1 MLKLLIPF
9 IFISPVFAYL
19 DPGTGSML
27 LYFIMGVIATFVY
40 FLKGIFYKVKTF
52 ITGGKI
58 DKGLRDLNGANILFY
73 SEGGN
78 YWNVF
83 LPVIEELEKRAVR
96 SVYYTSGA
104 KDPALE
110 TNFKYMKAYYIGNDL
125 TAFTLLNHIKV
136 KVMIMTTPQLDVMHL
151 KRSKNVEHYVHLIHA
166 PTDALVYKKFAFD
179 YFDSVMCSGKHQ
191 IESIRAL
198 EKKRNLPQKVLYETG
213 LTYYDVMYRDR
224 ATYSIK
230 EARSTV
236 LVAPTWG
243 SNGMLTKFGP
253 APVKELLEANYHV
266 ILRPHPQMYVSQK
279 ELIDEI
285 ETELSKFSNLEIDR
299 NPSGEVSM
307 GRSDVMISDIS
318 GIIFDFFFIYEK
330 PVIVI
335 EDVIEKGSL
344 EAEDVDNEI
353 WESTILEKVATPINH
368 NNINTL
374 SSVVDKLVG
383 KDIKQDMEQLRDKSL
398 FNFPHAGLVATDQIL
413 TILKGKS

>member
-1 MLKLLIPF
+1 MLKLLLISC
-9 IFISPVFAYL
+9 IFASPAFAYL

-40 FLKGIFYKVKTF
+40 FLKGIFYKIKAL

-58 DKGLRDLNGANILFY
+58 DKGLRDLNGADILFY

-83 LPVIEELEKRAVR
+83 LPVIEELEKRSVK
-96 SVYYTSGA
+96 SVYYTSGE

-110 TNFKYMKAYYIGNDL
+110 SNFKYMSAHYIGNDL

-166 PTDALVYKKFAFD
+166 PTDTLVYKKYAFD

-191 IESIRAL
+191 IESIREL
-198 EKKRNLPQKVLYETG
+198 EEKRKLPQKVLYETG
-213 LTYYDVMYRDR
+213 LTYYDVMYRNRDK
-224 ATYSIK
+224 YMQKEDIK
-230 EARSTV
+230 TI

-243 SNGMLTKFGP
+243 SNGMLTKFGV
-253 APVKELLEANYHV
+253 APVKELLDANYHV
-266 ILRPHPQMYVSQK
+266 ILRPHPQMYISQK
-279 ELIDEI
+279 ELMDEL
-285 ETELSKFSNLEIDR
+285 ESSLSSYENLEIDR
-299 NPSGEVSM
+299 NPSGEASM

-335 EDVIEKGSL
+335 EDVINKGGL
-344 EAEDVDNEI
+344 EAEDVNNEI
-353 WESTILEKVATPINH
+353 WESTILEKVATLVNH
-368 NNINTL
+368 NNINIL
-374 SSVVDKLVG
+374 PNVVEKVIG
-383 KDIKQDMEQLRDKSL
+383 KDITQDIEQIREQTL
-398 FNFPHAGLVATDQIL
+398 FNFPHAGSVAADQIL
-413 TILKGKS
+413 EIIKK

>member
-1 MLKLLIPF
+1 MFRLLIPF
-9 IFISPVFAYL
+9 IFISPAFAYL

-27 LYFIMGVIATFVY
+27 LYFIMGVVATFIY
-40 FLKGIFYKVKTF
+40 FLKGLFYKVKTF

-58 DKGLRDLNGANILFY
+58 DKGLRDLNGADILFY

-83 LPVIEELEKRAVR
+83 LPVIEELEKRAIK

-104 KDPALE
+104 KDPALD
-110 TNFKYMKAYYIGNDL
+110 TDFQYMTAHYIGNDL

-166 PTDALVYKKFAFD
+166 PTDALIYKKFAFD

-198 EKKRNLPQKVLYETG
+198 EKKRNLPPKILYETG

-224 ATYSIK
+224 EKYIHK
-230 EARSTV
+230 EEKKTV

-243 SNGMLTKFGP
+243 SNGMLTKFGI

-279 ELIDEI
+279 ELMDALEK
-285 ETELSKFSNLEIDR
+285 ELSTYSNLEIDR
-299 NPSGEVSM
+299 KPSGESSM

-335 EDVIEKGSL
+335 EDSIEKGGL
-344 EAEDVDNEI
+344 EAEDVDQEI
-353 WESTILEKVATPINH
+353 WESTVLDKVATPVNH
-368 NNINTL
+368 NNIDAL
-374 SSVVDKLVG
+374 PSVVDQLID
-383 KDIKQDMEQLRDKSL
+383 KDITEDIEQLKDLSL
-398 FNFPHAGLVATDQIL
+398 FNFSHAGSVAVDQIL
-413 TILKGKS
+413 EIMKK

>member
-1 MLKLLIPF
+1 MLKLLLISC
-9 IFISPVFAYL
+9 IFASPAFAYL

-40 FLKGIFYKVKTF
+40 FLKGIFYKIKAL

-58 DKGLRDLNGANILFY
+58 DKGLRDLNGADILFY

-83 LPVIEELEKRAVR
+83 LPVIEELEKRSVK
-96 SVYYTSGA
+96 SVYYTSGE

-110 TNFKYMKAYYIGNDL
+110 SNFKYMSAHYIGNDL

-166 PTDALVYKKFAFD
+166 PTDTLVYKKYAFD

-191 IESIRAL
+191 IESIREL
-198 EKKRNLPQKVLYETG
+198 EEKRKLPQKVLYETG
-213 LTYYDVMYRDR
+213 LTYYDVMYRNRDK
-224 ATYSIK
+224 YMQKEDIK
-230 EARSTV
+230 TI

-243 SNGMLTKFGP
+243 SNGMLTKFGV
-253 APVKELLEANYHV
+253 APVKELLDANYHV
-266 ILRPHPQMYVSQK
+266 ILRPHPQMYISQK
-279 ELIDEI
+279 ELMDEL
-285 ETELSKFSNLEIDR
+285 ESSLSSYENLEIDR
-299 NPSGEVSM
+299 NPSGEASM

-335 EDVIEKGSL
+335 EDVINKGGL
-344 EAEDVDNEI
+344 EAEDVNNEI
-353 WESTILEKVATPINH
+353 WESTILEKVATLVNH
-368 NNINTL
+368 NNINIL
-374 SSVVDKLVG
+374 PDVVEKVIG
-383 KDIKQDMEQLRDKSL
+383 KDITQDIEQIREQTL
-398 FNFPHAGLVATDQIL
+398 FNFPHAGSVAADQIL
-413 TILKGKS
+413 EIIKK

>member
-1 MLKLLIPF
+1 MLKLLF
-9 IFISPVFAYL
+9 ILVILISPAFAYL

-27 LYFIMGVIATFVY
+27 LYFIMGVIATFIY
-40 FLKGIFYKVKTF
+40 FIKGIFYKVKAF
-52 ITGGKI
+52 ISGGKI
-58 DKGLRDLNGANILFY
+58 DKGLRDLNGAEILFY
-73 SEGGN
+73 SEGEN

-83 LPVIEELEKRAVR
+83 LPIIEELEKRYVK
-96 SVYYTSGA
+96 SVYYTSGK

-110 TNFKYMKAYYIGNDL
+110 TNFQYMNAHYISNDL
-125 TAFTLLNHIKV
+125 SAFTLLNNIKV

-166 PTDALVYKKFAFD
+166 PTDALLYRKFAFD

-198 EKKRNLPQKVLYETG
+198 EKKRNLPQKILYETG

-224 ATYSIK
+224 EKHLQKSEK
-230 EARSTV
+230 KTV

-243 SNGMLTKFGP
+243 NNGMLTKFGT

-279 ELIDEI
+279 ELMDEL
-285 ETELSKFSNLEIDR
+285 EKELFNYPNLEIDKK
-299 NPSGEVSM
+299 PSGESSM

-335 EDVIEKGSL
+335 EDVIAKGGF
-344 EAEDVDNEI
+344 EAEDIDRKI
-353 WESTILEKVATPINH
+353 WESTILDKVATLVNH
-368 NNINTL
+368 NNIDTL
-374 SSVVDKLVG
+374 PSVVEQLID
-383 KDIKQDMEQLRDKSL
+383 KDITQDIEELRNQSL
-398 FNFPHAGLVATDQIL
+398 FNFPHAKSVATDQIL
-413 TILKGKS
+413 EIIKK

>member
-1 MLKLLIPF
+1 MFKLL
-9 IFISPVFAYL
+9 FISVILISPAFAYL

-27 LYFIMGVIATFVY
+27 LYFIMGVIATFIY
-40 FLKGIFYKVKTF
+40 FIKGIFYKIKAF

-58 DKGLRDLNGANILFY
+58 DKGLRDLDGADILFY

-83 LPVIEELEKRAVR
+83 LPVIEALEKRAVK
-96 SVYYTSGA
+96 SVYYTSGD

-110 TNFKYMKAYYIGNDL
+110 ADFKYMSAAYISNDL
-125 TAFTLLNHIKV
+125 AAFTLLNNIKV

-151 KRSKNVEHYVHLIHA
+151 KRSKNVEHYIHLIHA

-198 EKKRNLPQKVLYETG
+198 EEKRHLPQKKLYETG

-224 ATYSIK
+224 EKYIQK
-230 EARSTV
+230 EKKKTI

-243 SNGMLTKFGP
+243 SNGMLTKFGI
-253 APVKELLEANYHV
+253 APLKKLLEADYHV

-279 ELIDEI
+279 ELMDKLEK
-285 ETELSKFSNLEIDR
+285 ELSIYSNLEIDR
-299 NPSGEVSM
+299 KPSGEDSM
-307 GRSDVMISDIS
+307 GKSDVMISDIS

-330 PVIVI
+330 PIIVI
-335 EDVIEKGSL
+335 EDVIEKGGL
-344 EAEDVDNEI
+344 EAEDVNNEI
-353 WESTILEKVATPINH
+353 WESTILDQVATPISHH
-368 NNINTL
+368 NIDTL
-374 SSVVDKLVG
+374 PSVVDQLID
-383 KDIKQDMEQLRDKSL
+383 KDITQDIEQLRDQSL
-398 FNFPHAGLVATDQIL
+398 FNFLHAGSVAADQIL
-413 TILKGKS
+413 EIIKK

>member
-1 MLKLLIPF
+1 MFKLL
-9 IFISPVFAYL
+9 FISVILISPAFAYL

-27 LYFIMGVIATFVY
+27 LYFIMGVIATFIY
-40 FLKGIFYKVKTF
+40 FIKGIFYKVKAF

-58 DKGLRDLNGANILFY
+58 DKGLRDLNGADILFY

-83 LPVIEELEKRAVR
+83 LPVIEELEKRSIK
-96 SVYYTSGA
+96 SVYYTSGD

-110 TNFKYMKAYYIGNDL
+110 TDFKYMSANYIGNDL
-125 TAFTLLNHIKV
+125 TAFTLLNNIKV
-136 KVMIMTTPQLDVMHL
+136 KVMIMTTPQLDIMHL
-151 KRSKNVEHYVHLIHA
+151 KRSKNVGHYVHLIHA

-179 YFDSVMCSGKHQ
+179 YFDSVMCSGQHQ

-198 EKKRNLPQKVLYETG
+198 EQKRDLPAKILYETG

-224 ATYSIK
+224 EKYLQK
-230 EARSTV
+230 EEKNTV

-243 SNGMLTKFGP
+243 SNGMLTKFGI
-253 APVKELLEANYHV
+253 APVKALLEADYHV

-279 ELIDEI
+279 ELMDEL
-285 ETELSKFSNLEIDR
+285 EKELSIYSNLEIDR
-299 NPSGEVSM
+299 KPSGEDSM

-318 GIIFDFFFIYEK
+318 GIIFDFYFIYEK

-335 EDVIEKGSL
+335 EDVIEKGGL
-344 EAEDVDNEI
+344 EAEDVNNEI
-353 WESTILEKVATPINH
+353 WESTILDKVATLVNH

-374 SSVVDKLVG
+374 PSVVDQLID
-383 KDIKQDMEQLRDKSL
+383 KDITQDIEQLRDQSL
-398 FNFPHAGLVATDQIL
+398 FNFPYAGSVAADQIL
-413 TILKGKS
+413 EIIKK

>member
-1 MLKLLIPF
+1 MFRILIPF
-9 IFISPVFAYL
+9 IFISPAFAYL

-40 FLKGIFYKVKTF
+40 FLKGIFYKIKAF

-58 DKGLRDLNGANILFY
+58 DKGLRDLNGADILFY

-78 YWNVF
+78 YWNIF
-83 LPVIEELEKRAVR
+83 LPVIEELEKKAVK
-96 SVYYTSGA
+96 SVYYTSDE
-104 KDPALE
+104 KDPALA
-110 TNFKYMKAYYIGNDL
+110 TDFKYMSANYVGNDL
-125 TAFTLLNHIKV
+125 TAFTLLNNIKV

-151 KRSKNVEHYVHLIHA
+151 KRSKNVDHYVHLIHA

-179 YFDSVMCSGKHQ
+179 YFDSVMCSGQHQ

-198 EKKRNLPQKVLYETG
+198 EKKRNLPQKILYETG

-224 ATYSIK
+224 EKYILEEGKKTI
-230 EARSTV
+230 

-243 SNGMLTKFGP
+243 SNGMLTKFGI
-253 APVKELLEANYHV
+253 APVKKLLEANYHV

-279 ELIDEI
+279 ELMDEL
-285 ETELSKFSNLEIDR
+285 EKELSIYSNLEIDR
-299 NPSGEVSM
+299 KPSGEASM

-335 EDVIEKGSL
+335 EDIIEKGGL
-344 EAEDVDNEI
+344 EAEDVNTEI
-353 WESTILEKVATPINH
+353 WESTILDKVATPVNYH
-368 NNINTL
+368 NIDTL
-374 SSVVDKLVG
+374 PSVVDQLIH
-383 KDIKQDMEQLRDKSL
+383 KDITQDIVQLRDQSL
-398 FNFPHAGLVATDQIL
+398 FNFPHASVVAANQIL
-413 TILKGKS
+413 EIIKK

>member
-1 MLKLLIPF
+1 MIKLFIPF
-9 IFISPVFAYL
+9 IFITPVFAYL

-40 FLKGIFYKVKTF
+40 FIKGFFYKIKAF
-52 ITGGKI
+52 IIGGKI
-58 DKGLRDLNGANILFY
+58 DKGLRDLKGADILFY

-83 LPVIEELEKRAVR
+83 LPVIEELEKRAVK
-96 SVYYTSGA
+96 SAYYTSG
-104 KDPALE
+104 KNDPALE
-110 TNFKYMKAYYIGNDL
+110 TNFKYMKAHYIGNDL
-125 TAFTLLNHIKV
+125 TAFTLLNNIKV
-136 KVMIMTTPQLDVMHL
+136 KVMIMTTPQLDIMHL

-179 YFDSVMCSGKHQ
+179 YFDSVMCSGRHQ
-191 IESIRAL
+191 IDSIRAL
-198 EKKRNLPQKVLYETG
+198 ENKRNLPPKTLYETG

-224 ATYSIK
+224 EKFLQK
-230 EARSTV
+230 EGKKTI

-243 SNGMLTKFGP
+243 SNGMLTKFGI

-279 ELIDEI
+279 ELMDEL
-285 ETELSKFSNLEIDR
+285 EKELSIYSNLEIDR
-299 NPSGEVSM
+299 NPSGEASM
-307 GRSDVMISDIS
+307 GRSDVMLSDIS

-335 EDVIEKGSL
+335 EDVIEKGGL
-344 EAEDVDNEI
+344 EAEDIISEI
-353 WESTILEKVATPINH
+353 WESTILDKVATPVNH

-374 SSVVDKLVG
+374 PSVVDQLID
-383 KDIKQDMEQLRDKSL
+383 KDITQELEELRDRSL
-398 FNFPHAGLVATDQIL
+398 FNFPHAGSVAADQIL
-413 TILKGKS
+413 EIIKK